1 MSKQPYF
8 DSPSDKFPHGKMF
21 HSARLVWD
29 LTRKDLLL
37 FFLDPRAAFLC
48 FAIPIVLGL
57 GFGKIFES
65 TRDIGKTR
73 LSMILVVEDDHP
85 LTRQLVQSMRQSPRI
100 DLREETRA
108 EAQSLLSARRG
119 RVAVIIP
126 PGMGANL
133 SEKTQLVRSKLWQK
147 ETAPAAPALRVL
159 HSPDALLEASWAEG
173 VMTEIVWK
181 ELAGKWLASVL
192 PPGAAPSFER
202 PFPLEQEA
210 FPKSGASFNSYSH
223 SFSGMSLQYLLFWGM
238 DSGLLL
244 LRERKRG
251 VWRRLRSAP
260 VPLSLLLLGRIVS
273 TTLVAFAQVLLTMG
287 FAWAFC
293 GVTLQGSYLGFVI
306 MALSASLMAATMGM
320 LVAVMGQS
328 EARARNLAIVAI
340 LGMSMIGGYWL
351 PSFLLPDWVKLGSLA
366 FPTTWALRGFEGVFW
381 TGANLWETCRCA
393 LIVSAFSTAAL
404 GIAFWWLARQETHGI
419 LEKGQS

>member
-1 MSKQPYF
+1 MSNHSVFQSS
-8 DSPSDKFPHGKMF
+8 SPNLSRLNLFN
-21 HSARLVWD
+21 SARLVWD

-48 FAIPIVLGL
+48 FAIPIILGL

-65 TRDIGKTR
+65 TRDIAKTK

-85 LTRQLVQSMRQSPRI
+85 LTRQLVQAMRQSTRI
-100 DLREETRA
+100 DIREETRA
-108 EAQSLLSARRG
+108 EAQALLTARRG
-119 RVAVIIP
+119 NVAVIIP
-126 PGMGANL
+126 SGMGASL

-147 ETAPAAPALRVL
+147 ETEPVTPAMRVI
-159 HSPDALLEASWAEG
+159 HSPEALLEASWAEG

-181 ELAGKWLASVL
+181 ELAGKWLASLL

-210 FPKSGASFNSYSH
+210 FPKSSASFNSYSH

-251 VWRRLRSAP
+251 VWRRLRCAP

-351 PSFLLPDWVKLGSLA
+351 PSFLLPEWVKLGSMA

-381 TGANLWETCRCA
+381 TGANLLETCRCA
-393 LIVSAFSTAAL
+393 LIVSAYSIAAL
-404 GIAFWWLARQETHGI
+404 VIAFWWLARQETHGI